1 MADKYGAVL
10 TVWLGMQRVLV
21 VSDPKVVN
29 GERSKGGEGMLHHPR
44 QGSLLPT
51 KNKHR
56 QVPPLR
62 QRRVRGLTV
71 RSLLANHS
79 KARGDS
85 SRLPDGLRATE
96 HVRQSEVDSLVS
108 HLCSVI
114 RKGNDDDDDQAGTV
128 VAMNAVFES
137 LTLNVTTR
145 IMAGRKSHVFDD
157 DNSSDQE
164 DINEEAETKRI
175 GRLIKEFMK
184 LAGLPV
190 ISDVIPLLSWTRGLA
205 GSVKAMR
212 RVAADFEPILSNWI
226 SQHEAVSLLL
236 LLIIAIRMSSTFC
249 YPLSKGIT
257 TMRCLAIFPARKPS
271 MAPLW

>member
-1 MADKYGAVL
+1 
-10 TVWLGMQRVLV
+10 
-21 VSDPKVVN
+21 
-29 GERSKGGEGMLHHPR
+29 
-44 QGSLLPT
+44 
-51 KNKHR
+51 
-56 QVPPLR
+56 
-62 QRRVRGLTV
+62 
-71 RSLLANHS
+71 
-79 KARGDS
+79 
-85 SRLPDGLRATE
+85 
-96 HVRQSEVDSLVS
+96 
-108 HLCSVI
+108 
-114 RKGNDDDDDQAGTV
+114 
-128 VAMNAVFES
+128 MNAVFES

-145 IMAGRKSHVFDD
+145 IMAGKKSHVFGD

-226 SQHEAVSLLL
+226 SQVPNTRRFLLL